1 MQGSDDFIK
10 LTIFRDNSGRARWVR
25 SLRSTA
31 DYYGWTEMFERWIPN
46 GSKQVGGYTTFQI
59 PSRDSKNQRGGGKR
73 LRICR
78 SKSRSGNPA
87 GLTNEFVISNSMRL
101 IDLAEL
107 AHFTKGDWHWMSTP
121 SGERVTRDRWEAMYN
136 AGTQKRWAGLVSD

>member
-1 MQGSDDFIK
+1 MDTSDEFIK
-10 LTIFRDNSGRARWVR
+10 LTIFRDSAGRARWVR
-25 SLRSTA
+25 ALRSTA
-31 DYYGWTEMFERWIPN
+31 DYYGWTETFERWIPN
-46 GSKQVGGYTTFQI
+46 GSYQEGGHTFCQR
-59 PSRDSKNQRGGGKR
+59 PSRDSKNNRGGGKR

-78 SKSRSGNPA
+78 SPSRNGNPA

-121 SGERVTRDRWEAMYN
+121 SGERITRDRWEAMYD
-136 AGTQKRWAGLVSD
+136 AGTQKRWAGLVSA

>member
-1 MQGSDDFIK
+1 MKAPDEFVK
-10 LTIFRDNSGRARWVR
+10 LTIFRDSAGRARWVR
-25 SLRSTA
+25 ALKATA
-31 DYYGWTEMFERWIPN
+31 DFYGWTDTFERWVPN
-46 GSKQVGGYTTFQI
+46 GGSQNGSYTFIQK
-59 PSRDSKNQRGGGKR
+59 PHRDSKNNRGGGKR

-87 GLTNEFVISNSMRL
+87 GLTNEFTISNSCRL

-121 SGERVTRDRWEAMYN
+121 TGERVTRDRWEAMYD